1 MISILLKLLLILV
14 IILIIISIIN
24 INKYNKN
31 SKLIKLDSFENIYRN
46 KRILDPLL
54 FNNYNFDLDLDLIM
68 FNPNYYYE
76 QDNQLIRLNDFK
88 KDEYINIYENNK
100 LITDF
105 ELNKQC
111 DYLYNIFKGYLYYN
125 PKYYGSLLQKTYDSN
140 LIKNNNNLLLIG
152 NMFGDCNILLI
163 NPKHK
168 KEIKNQE
175 IKNYKKWSIIV
186 NLKQN
191 ELLYIPTNWYY
202 IIEIINITFL
212 LHIKSDSIFTFLYNK
227 YR

>member
-1 MISILLKLLLILV
+1 MIILLLKLLLILV
-14 IILIIISIIN
+14 IILVIISIIN
-24 INKYNKN
+24 INKYNKK
-31 SKLIKLDSFENIYRN
+31 SKLIKLDSFENIYKN
-46 KRILDPLL
+46 KRVLDPLQFDNL
-54 FNNYNFDLDLDLIM
+54 NINLDIDIIKSKPNNY
-68 FNPNYYYE
+68 YE
-76 QDNQLIRLNDFK
+76 ENNTLIRLNDFE
-88 KDEYINIYENNK
+88 KDKDINIYENEK
-100 LITDF
+100 LILDF
-105 ELNKQC
+105 ELNDKC
-111 DYLYNIFKGYLYYN
+111 NYLYDIFSGYLYCN
-125 PKYYGSLLQKTYDSN
+125 KNYYGSLLQKTYDSN

-152 NMFGDCNILLI
+152 NIFGDCNILLI

-202 IIEIINITFL
+202 FIEIIDFTFL
-212 LHIKSDSIFTFLYNK
+212 FHIKSDSIFTFLYNK